1 MTECTFDSP
10 IITYIDFYFYFRF
23 LLASLHIDSLAQ
35 EPTEGHLERALQV
48 LPRGLDK
55 TYVQAME
62 RIESHGGGSRKLA
75 KTVLSWLV
83 HAKRLL
89 STAEL
94 QHAVAVQSGQPELNK
109 KFIPTTEII
118 GSLCSGLVT
127 IDTQSDVVR
136 LVHYTAQEIL

>member
-1 MTECTFDSP
+1 
-10 IITYIDFYFYFRF
+10 
-23 LLASLHIDSLAQ
+23 
-35 EPTEGHLERALQV
+35 
-48 LPRGLDK
+48 
-55 TYVQAME
+55 ME